1 MSSGARSLAR
11 PDPDPEL
18 RRIQPE
24 TGNLRRDRNRLMS
37 VERKNPHAQFEPW
50 RGAGELRQ
58 RLQASS
64 GRLVVRPQRV
74 VPEALTVDG

>member
-1 MSSGARSLAR
+1 MQRRGQLAR
-11 PDPDPEL
+11 PDADPEF

-37 VERKNPHAQFEPW
+37 VERKNPHAQFELW

-58 RLQASS
+58 RLQAGSR
-64 GRLVVRPQRV
+64 RLVVRP
-74 VPEALTVDG
+74 